1 MATYLVWKDNVI
13 SMVRGDT
20 LKIKLTIVKDEQ
32 QGLVGYIN
40 KNIEASK
47 IYQLQEGDKVY
58 FGLMAPNHTFEQS
71 AIIKY
76 IEQGEEPVKEPIV
89 PQGTLDVTTNGE
101 VNVYEYASVN
111 INVPQPEGTCEIT
124 ENGEY
129 EVFNGTSGYSTVNV
143 NVTPPPAIPLYT
155 VNLTTQADEDGAYI
169 KLFGTTD
176 DDQGNSYISGLILL
190 PNGPAPIPK
199 SASNSSPKY
208 FADSLYINPFLDDM
222 QLTCRIVEDEYINL
236 TSNKVLE
243 VSGDV
248 SVDSENIAHIYGN
261 CNINITNT
269 DFTQGD
275 NIK

>member
-1 MATYLVWKDNVI
+1 
-13 SMVRGDT
+13 MVRGDT
-20 LKIKLTIVKDEQ
+20 LKIKLTIIEDEQ

-40 KNIEASK
+40 KNVDKEK
-47 IYQLQEGDKVY
+47 IYQLKEGDKVY

-71 AIIKY
+71 SIIKY

-89 PQGTLDVTTNGE
+89 PQGTLDVTANGE
-101 VNVYEYASVN
+101 VEVYEYASVN
-111 INVPQPEGTCEIT
+111 VEVPQPEGNLDIT

-155 VNLTTQADEDGAYI
+155 VNLTTQAEDAYI
-169 KLFGTTD
+169 NLSGVNYD
-176 DDQGNSYISGLILL
+176 EPGSYISGLILL

-199 SASNSSPKY
+199 SVPNSSPKY
-208 FADSLYINPFLDDM
+208 FDDSLYINPFLDDM
-222 QLTCRIVEDEYINL
+222 QLTCRIVEEECINL
-236 TSNKVLE
+236 TSNKVLD

-261 CNINITNT
+261 CNINITNI

-275 NIK
+275 DTK